1 MANQMFYSTTHIL
14 IIYLIIVAVQYLYFK
29 GYFNFLIKKSE
40 AEIHERANIDYNKNH
55 QEELDKLFE
64 KVIGERIAML
74 DNMEY
79 NEWLAYNNKN
89 IIIEFEKHRY
99 YLSIYEATE
108 DEKSPEFILRAT
120 ANKDALNITYSDLMQ
135 QEKYAFIFTSFA
147 PNTSLISIMND
158 LTKNKNSINDI
169 SFYSLD
175 YVTNKAVKKHSIVGS
190 WEKPIDKKNSY
201 KGVISVGY
209 IMKDV
214 GTDYSDTYFNYA
226 NKYFV
231 VIISLVT
238 FIASVS
244 LHYSKYQ
251 MSIVKPLSLLIVL
264 NIYLTMYFST
274 NEGITTFETEQSKFT
289 DINSGVLSLS
299 FLTGVNTYVLDN
311 LSKLKKN
318 KFGLHSE
325 TSFYFL
331 FAILLMLASL
341 YKTNNYNSID
351 SIRTSRIDIQCM
363 YNMCVIINFYVLFN
377 YMIYIGITSQIFK
390 IK

>member
-1 MANQMFYSTTHIL
+1 MKI
-14 IIYLIIVAVQYLYFK
+14 
-29 GYFNFLIKKSE
+29 
-40 AEIHERANIDYNKNH
+40 NIDYNKNH

-79 NEWLAYNNKN
+79 DDWLDYNNKN

-99 YLSIYEATE
+99 YLSIYEVTE

-147 PNTSLISIMND
+147 PNTNLISIMND
-158 LTKNKNSINDI
+158 MTKNKNSINDI

-226 NKYFV
+226 NKSFV
-231 VIISLVT
+231 VLISLVT
-238 FIASVS
+238 FIASIV

-251 MSIVKPLSLLIVL
+251 ISIVKPVSFLIVM
-264 NIYLTMYFST
+264 NIYLTIYFST
-274 NEGITTFETEQSKFT
+274 NEGITTFETEQAKFT
-289 DINSGVLSLS
+289 DISSGVLSLS
-299 FLTGVNTYVLDN
+299 FLTGVNTYILDK

-318 KFGLHSE
+318 QFGLHSE

-331 FAILLMLASL
+331 FAILLMLCSL
-341 YKTNNYNSID
+341 YKINNYNSID

-363 YNMCVIINFYVLFN
+363 YNMCVIINFYVLLN
-377 YMIYIGITSQIFK
+377 YLIYTGVVTKIFE

>member
-1 MANQMFYSTTHIL
+1 M
-14 IIYLIIVAVQYLYFK
+14 QYLYFN
-29 GYFNFLIKKSE
+29 GYLNFLFKKSE
-40 AEIHERANIDYNKNH
+40 TELKERANIEYNNSN
-55 QEELDKLFE
+55 QQELDKIFE
-64 KVIGERIAML
+64 KIIGERITML

-79 NEWLAYNNKN
+79 SEWLAYNNKN
-89 IIIEFEKHRY
+89 STIKYNNHEY
-99 YLSIYEATE
+99 YLSIYEATD
-108 DEKSPEFILRAT
+108 DEKDPEFILRAT

-158 LTKNKNSINDI
+158 LTKNKNGINDV

-175 YVTNKAVKKHSIVGS
+175 YAINKAVKKHSIVGS
-190 WEKPIDKKNSY
+190 WEKSIDKKNSY
-201 KGVISVGY
+201 KGIITVGY

-214 GTDYSDTYFNYA
+214 EKDYSNTYYNYA
-226 NKYFV
+226 NKYFIV
-231 VIISLVT
+231 FVSLIT
-238 FIASVS
+238 FIASVL

-251 MSIVKPLSLLIVL
+251 ISIVKPLSLLIVL
-264 NIYLTMYFST
+264 NIYLTIYFST
-274 NEGITTFETEQSKFT
+274 VEGITTFETEQSKFT

-341 YKTNNYNSID
+341 YKTNNYSNID
-351 SIRTSRIDIQCM
+351 NIRTSRIDIQCM